1 MKKVIIFGI
10 SDFAEVVFYYLNN
23 DPKYEVVCFTLD
35 KEYIKEDSF
44 QGLPIIDFETIQ
56 DIYNPTEYEMFIA
69 VGYTKVNKLREIKY
83 TLAKEKGYKLLSYI
97 SDKAT
102 VYDNVIIGDNCFIFE
117 DNTLQPFSKIGNNT
131 ILWSGN
137 HLGHHSIIGDNCFIT
152 SHVVIAGR
160 VSIGN
165 NTFIGI
171 NSTIRDNLKIGK
183 ENVIGAG
190 SLILNDTTEYAVYS
204 PKETEKSKVPS
215 NRLRKI

>member
-1 MKKVIIFGI
+1 
-10 SDFAEVVFYYLNN
+10 
-23 DPKYEVVCFTLD
+23 
-35 KEYIKEDSF
+35 
-44 QGLPIIDFETIQ
+44 
-56 DIYNPTEYEMFIA
+56 MFIA
-69 VGYTKVNKLREIKY
+69 VGYNKMNKVREQKY
-83 TLAKEKGYKLLSYI
+83 IEAKKKGYELITYI
-97 SDKAT
+97 SPKASL
-102 VYDNVIIGDNCFIFE
+102 YDNVQIGDNCFIFE

-171 NSTIRDNLKIGK
+171 NATIRDNVVVGI

-190 SLILNDTTEYAVYS
+190 SLILKSTENYSVYS
-204 PKETEKSKVPS
+204 PEETAKSRVPS
-215 NRLRKI
+215 NRLRGI